1 MAMGKK
7 KTNKMST
14 GELPK
19 RVSRLAKKVQAD
31 FGTSASVSARAAG
44 RLRDDKKPIKNMDQ
58 LGLAYGRATKG
69 LKKAAKKKSK

>member
-19 RVSRLAKKVQAD
+19 RVSRLAKKVQTD
-31 FGTSASVSARAAG
+31 FGTTPSVSARAAG

-69 LKKAAKKKSK
+69 LKKTVKKRAK